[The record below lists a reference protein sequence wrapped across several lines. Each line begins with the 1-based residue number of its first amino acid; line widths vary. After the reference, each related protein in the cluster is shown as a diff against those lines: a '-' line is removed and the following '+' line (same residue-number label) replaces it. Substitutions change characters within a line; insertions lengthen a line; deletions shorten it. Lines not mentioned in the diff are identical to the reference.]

1 MTLIRGAYSA
11 HGYVRSELPPETSGD
26 VVITPDTISSESGRI
41 CSRLAM
47 ARCKVSSLSVP
58 DNEQASLLLGTR
70 VTQHMLNTLPEDP
83 GEKISVAFILD
94 SQCTCLTINPA
105 LSQKERRRHNVRVR
119 THRNLLNLSAFFNGI
134 LVELYWSPGSHNAA
148 DLSSK
153 THTNLSKVLNS
164 NFYRAGHS
172 SYSGDFPAP
181 ESILFATTHS
191 GVLKYRGLTSL
202 SNHTSVCHP
211 LLDTIQSKY

>member
-1 MTLIRGAYSA
+1 MNATLIFSPG
-11 HGYVRSELPPETSGD
+11 
-26 VVITPDTISSESGRI
+26 SS
-41 CSRLAM
+41 
-47 ARCKVSSLSVP
+47 
-58 DNEQASLLLGTR
+58 
-70 VTQHMLNTLPEDP
+70 

-119 THRNLLNLSAFFNGI
+119 THRNLLNLSALFNGI
-134 LVELYWSPGSHNAA
+134 LIELYWSPGSHNAA

-153 THTNLSKVLNS
+153 IHTNLSKVLNS

-172 SYSGDFPAP
+172 SYCGDFPAP
-181 ESILFATTHS
+181 ESILFATIHS

-202 SNHTSVCHP
+202 SNHTSVCHHCSTQYSRNISEVLNFHTA
-211 LLDTIQSKY
+211 LLGKSEIDKDVSYDKS